1 MYKKKKILFS
11 FIAGSVLFIN
21 CCVSQPDDIDRYN
34 NSLGMEMVR
43 IDPGEFRIGND
54 GGEIDYKQLA
64 TNRHYAT
71 YKGIGE
77 ENPYLEDSIPMASN
91 PLEWDE
97 GPSHKVR
104 ISRPF
109 YMASTPVT
117 NAQYEQ
123 FDPEHAKLRGNLGFS
138 SGDNDAVLFV
148 SWNDAVAFTEWL
160 SEKEGETYRLPT
172 EAEWEY
178 AARANTKTIFHTG
191 NTLPEEYRQDQI
203 LNRQKKLE
211 PDSVNLLVARNPPN
225 AWGLFD
231 IHGLVEE
238 WCYDWYGPYSAD
250 PQTDPVGRVDGV
262 ARVTRGGSHST
273 GLPYLRS
280 ANRAGALPETR
291 HHFIGFRVVKGELPD
306 TEPLP
311 DPDSARWAQNVRQQH
326 YDWSAIN
333 RPQEK
338 AIFKEPRTY
347 TRIPEDANGPLYSIH
362 NHNVALTALPNGDLL
377 AVWFTTVK
385 EQGREM
391 LVVGSRLRQGNEEW
405 DKPDVF
411 FHVPDRNQTGQAL
424 WWDGNHTVYYFG
436 GVGTGDNYMDLSV
449 VMRTSTDNGAT
460 WSRPRMIYPEF
471 GSRKQVIDDVIETSA
486 GDILLAC
493 DGGAGTVIHI
503 SKDDGQSWADPGSGI
518 HQPRVSE
525 GIKGPSIAGIHA
537 GVVELKDGR
546 LMALGRGNLNGQLP
560 MSISADKGHTWTYSA
575 SPFPPIGSR
584 QRLALLRLNE
594 GPLLLVSF
602 NGMKDI
608 YSEFLQGK
616 IDAEKLS
623 GKGMFAALSFDEGKT
638 WTKRKLITP
647 GDKKR
652 LLEAP
657 CNIRWGEQS
666 GILDS
671 DRAEAYGYLSAT
683 QTGDGMIHV
692 LSSGTHYAF
701 NLKWLML
708 PHE

>member
-1 MYKKKKILFS
+1 MNLLVCLAVLLFTNIS
-11 FIAGSVLFIN
+11 EQETNIAFFIN
-21 CCVSQPDDIDRYN
+21 T
-34 NSLGMEMVR
+34 LGMEM
-43 IDPGEFRIGND
+43 ILIEPGEFHMGND
-54 GGEIDYKQLA
+54 GEIDYSRLA
-64 TNRHYAT
+64 LDPRYAT
-71 YKGIGE
+71 YRGKGGE
-77 ENPYLEDSIPMASN
+77 HPYLEDGPPMASN

-97 GPSHKVR
+97 SPSHMVR

-178 AARANTKTIFHTG
+178 AARANTKTTFHTG
-191 NTLPEEYRQDQI
+191 ITLPEEYHQDQI
-203 LNRQKKLE
+203 LNRQKKPE
-211 PDSVNLLVARNPPN
+211 SDNVNLLVARNPPN

-238 WCYDWYGPYSAD
+238 WCYDWYGPYT
-250 PQTDPVGRVDGV
+250 PEPKTDPVGRVDGV

-291 HHFIGFRVVKGELPD
+291 NYFIGFRVVKGELPD
-306 TEPLP
+306 TEPLTVP
-311 DPDSARWAQNVRQQH
+311 EPPRWAQNVSQHH
-326 YDWSAIN
+326 YDWSTIKL
-333 RPQEK
+333 PKDK

-347 TRIPEDANGPLYSIH
+347 TRIPEVANGPLYFIH

-424 WWDGNHTVYYFG
+424 WWDGNQTIYYFG
-436 GVGTGDNYMDLSV
+436 GVGSGDYYKDLSIV
-449 VMRTSTDNGAT
+449 IRTSTDNGAT

-471 GSRKQVIDDVIETSA
+471 GSRQQVIDVVMQTSD
-486 GDILLAC
+486 GEIILAC
-493 DGGAGTVIHI
+493 DGGAGTVVHI
-503 SKDDGQSWADPGSGI
+503 SKDGGQSWADPGLGNY
-518 HQPRVSE
+518 QPRVKD
-525 GIKGPSIAGIHA
+525 GNQGPSIAGIHA
-537 GVVELKDGR
+537 GIVELNNGR
-546 LMALGRGNLNGQLP
+546 LMALGRGEIKGQMP
-560 MSISADKGHTWTYSA
+560 MSVSNDKGNTWTYST

-584 QRLALLRLNE
+584 QRLAFLRLNE

-608 YSEFLQGK
+608 YSEFAQGK
-616 IDAEKLS
+616 LNAKKLS

-638 WTKRKLITP
+638 WPIRKLITP

-652 LLEAP
+652 LLKAP
-657 CNIRWGEQS
+657 SNYRWGEQS

-671 DRAEAYGYLSAT
+671 DRAEAYGYLTAT
-683 QTGDGMIHV
+683 QTADGIIHI

-701 NLKWLML
+701 NLNWLML
-708 PHE
+708 PHEKNK